1 MGMLKEFKDFA
12 LRGNVVDMAVGV
24 VIGAAFG
31 KIVSSLVSH
40 VIMPPLGYLLGGID
54 FSNLF
59 IPLSD
64 TPVSTLAEAKELGVP
79 VIAYGEFL
87 NAVIDFLIIA
97 FVIFIAIKQINHF
110 FPKAP
115 PKEIRKC
122 PYCKEA
128 IADDATR
135 CPHCTAV
142 RRLFRQQRRCDK
154 NLYVLSHRLFT
165 FAFPMRR
172 LKPPRREAF

>member
-122 PYCKEA
+122 PLLQRS
-128 IADDATR
+128 D
-135 CPHCTAV
+135 
-142 RRLFRQQRRCDK
+142 RR
-154 NLYVLSHRLFT
+154 
-165 FAFPMRR
+165 
-172 LKPPRREAF
+172 

>member
-40 VIMPPLGYLLGGID
+40 VID

-135 CPHCTAV
+135 CPHCTAQ
-142 RRLFRQQRRCDK
+142 L
-154 NLYVLSHRLFT
+154 
-165 FAFPMRR
+165 
-172 LKPPRREAF
+172 